1 MNAKGNTS
9 TLPRQLSLQF
19 VYHKYNN
26 LPMAS
31 NDSALTSMAFDANTR
46 QDVSTSL
53 VKVNTKYL
61 VSLERVT
68 FIIKFLFD
76 DFESL
81 LHAFGFS
88 APSYH
93 DDNGIFSS
101 QVFKNDGHTKVGL
114 LVSADPA
121 LTIKRMMWLKVLSRL
136 SSVRQ

>member
-19 VYHKYNN
+19 EYHKYNN

-53 VKVNTKYL
+53 VKVNTIYL

-68 FIIKFLFD
+68 SIIFTAHF
-76 DFESL
+76 
-81 LHAFGFS
+81 
-88 APSYH
+88 Y
-93 DDNGIFSS
+93 
-101 QVFKNDGHTKVGL
+101 VFCSKL
-114 LVSADPA
+114 P
-121 LTIKRMMWLKVLSRL
+121 
-136 SSVRQ
+136 